1 MIQVDGTAVGFVN
14 VSTDINTDILKENF
28 ELKIFNYFLRKVEKI
43 REGTKVFNF
52 ISYIF
57 LISFSN

>member
-43 REGTKVFNF
+43 REGTKV
-52 ISYIF
+52 
-57 LISFSN
+57 LILSHTFS